1 MSDKNYYEV
10 LGVKEDATSDEIKKA
25 YRKLAIKWH
34 PDKNPDNKKEAE
46 EKFKCISEAYNVLSD
61 PEKRKEYENY
71 RNGNFEGNFDMGNF
85 DNFDPFEMFNNTFG
99 NDFFN
104 NFFNDDDFFSD
115 MNFGFGF
122 NNNNNRQIKNKHKN
136 KKRDVFGFGNFDD
149 FGFDDFGFHNDLNH
163 FGGINNIGFEND
175 DFNFR
180 NDKKNKKNKNYGQSI
195 KKTTSIING
204 KVITKIETIDEN
216 GNRKV
221 ETYEEIGNNDNYNN
235 NFNNDYYDNY
245 EHYDNYKY
253 QNQNQNQHKRKN
265 IGDTKKRYNSQ
276 IPAKKNKPH
285 NYKKNRK

>member
-71 RNGNFEGNFDMGNF
+71 RNGNFQGNFDMGNF
-85 DNFDPFEMFNNTFG
+85 DNFDPFEMFNSTFG
-99 NDFFN
+99 NNFFN
-104 NFFNDDDFFSD
+104 DFFNDDDFFSN

-122 NNNNNRQIKNKHKN
+122 NNNNHNREHKNKHK
-136 KKRDVFGFGNFDD
+136 KRDKFGFDNFDN
-149 FGFDDFGFHNDLNH
+149 FGFDDFGFNNING
-163 FGGINNIGFEND
+163 FSGFNNIGFEND
-175 DFNFR
+175 DDFYFR
-180 NDKKNKKNKNYGQSI
+180 NNDFKNDKKNKKNKNYGQSI

-235 NFNNDYYDNY
+235 NFNNDFYDNY
-245 EHYDNYKY
+245 MYE
-253 QNQNQNQHKRKN
+253 NQHKRKN
-265 IGDTKKRYNSQ
+265 IGDSKKRHNSQ
-276 IPAKKNKPH
+276 IPAKKNKPY
-285 NYKKNRK
+285 NYKKNKK